1 MTMEDVN
8 NKEYSQ
14 YDATHEQIGKEIGK
28 SRGYVSL
35 LEKEALEKL
44 RKKLL
49 WKHNVSSMDDLL

>member
-14 YDATHEQIGKEIGK
+14 YDATHDQIAKEIGK

-35 LEKEALEKL
+35 LEKGALEKL
-44 RKKLL
+44 REKLL
-49 WKHNVSSMDDLL
+49 LKHNVSSIDDLL

>member
-1 MTMEDVN
+1 MEDVN

-28 SRGYVSL
+28 SRVYVSL
-35 LEKEALEKL
+35 LEKETLEKL

-49 WKHNVSSMDDLL
+49 WKHNVTSVDDLL